1 MKRGIVALAMVMAL
15 PGMASAQG
23 FGRSGSGVGIF
34 AAAGPALPTGDLADA
49 WDWGLDVGGGIAIP
63 LGSTLQLRGEVN
75 YDRFLRDKRALFDVP
90 ESADGGDATA
100 LTVLGTLKLP
110 LRMQG
115 QSWTPYLLGGGGF
128 MRIGY
133 SEIPGYRASFHDN
146 RAAAAVGAGADFPLG
161 ASNWAFFVEG
171 RYVIGF
177 GHTDEEFG
185 EMENEN
191 FVPIKIGLSLRP

>member
-15 PGMASAQG
+15 PTMASAQRM
-23 FGRSGSGVGIF
+23 GRSGSGIGIF

-63 LGSTLQLRGEVN
+63 LGSSLQLRGEVN
-75 YDRFLRDKRALFDVP
+75 YDRFLLDKEKFGVP
-90 ESADGGDATA
+90 DNVSGGDATA

-110 LRMQG
+110 FRMQG
-115 QSWTPYLLGGGGF
+115 QSWTPYLLGGGGY
-128 MRIGY
+128 MHLAVKD
-133 SEIPGYRASFHDN
+133 IPGFGGSVSDD

-161 ASNWAFFVEG
+161 DSNWAFFVEG

-177 GHTDEEFG
+177 GHTDEFG
-185 EMENEN
+185 TQLDNEN
-191 FVPIKIGLSLRP
+191 FVPIKIGL

>member
-15 PGMASAQG
+15 PAVASAQG
-23 FGRSGSGVGIF
+23 FGRSGSGIGIF
-34 AAAGPALPTGDLADA
+34 AAAGPALPTGDLADG
-49 WDWGLDVGGGIAIP
+49 WDWGLDVGGGISIP

-75 YDRFLRDKRALFDVP
+75 YDRFLLDKENFGIPDDV
-90 ESADGGDATA
+90 DGGDATS

-115 QSWTPYLLGGGGF
+115 QSWTPYLVGGGGY
-128 MRIGY
+128 MRLSVDDIAGVN
-133 SEIPGYRASFHDN
+133 PDVHDD

-177 GHTDEEFG
+177 GHDDAEFG
-185 EMENEN
+185 ELKNEN